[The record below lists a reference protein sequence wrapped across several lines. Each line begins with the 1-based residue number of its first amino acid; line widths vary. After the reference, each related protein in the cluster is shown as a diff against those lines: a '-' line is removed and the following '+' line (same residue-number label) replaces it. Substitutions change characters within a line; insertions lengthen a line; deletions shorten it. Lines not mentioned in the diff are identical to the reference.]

1 MTGPL
6 LTYLDTL
13 NPAQRQAVIHQD
25 GPLLVLAGAGAGK
38 TRVIT
43 YRILNLIHHGAT
55 PAEILAIT
63 FTNKAAAEMRER
75 VHALLAAERISGQSL
90 PTTSTFHA
98 LGVQMLRAHAELAGL
113 PRHFS
118 IYDRSDALKAI
129 RRAVAECDLDAKQWQ
144 PQRLLGLISR
154 QKGEGI
160 SATEFTAREHDYVS
174 EVVAKV
180 WRTYEKILTADNA
193 LDFDD
198 LLLRPVQLLKENSSL
213 RDYYHDRFKYLHVD
227 EYQDTNG
234 IQYAMTQL
242 LVSPAENICAVGD
255 ADQTIYTWRG
265 AQIDNILNFQRDY
278 PRAAVVTLE
287 QNYRSTKTI
296 LAAANQAIAKNQLRA
311 EKNLFTDNADGEQ
324 ISLIYGMDESDEA
337 RQVAER
343 AGTILQAG
351 TSDIAVLYRANF
363 QSRALEQAFLDANV
377 PYQMLGT
384 RFFERR
390 EVKDLLS
397 YLRAALNPDSSAD
410 IARIINVPKRGIG
423 KITIDR
429 LLAGKREELSPAIAI
444 KVEKFFALLKE
455 IRQQMATMP
464 PSKVVQF
471 VLAKS
476 GMEEMLKSESDGE
489 ERLENAQELVTLAL
503 KYDNLADSSDPDE
516 ERGSTI
522 QGIEKL
528 LEDAA
533 LVSDQDNLNK
543 ETAGVKLMTIHAAKG
558 LEFDT
563 VFITG
568 LEQGLFPHEKDSAN
582 RAEAEEERRLFYVAL
597 TRARHKVWLS
607 SAAVRTIF
615 GSRQPTLPSEFL
627 AEIDPLLVDSEIET
641 APQTKT
647 NYLDI
652 EW

>member
-1 MTGPL
+1 MTGSL
-6 LTYLDTL
+6 LNYLDTL

-43 YRILNLIHHGAT
+43 YRILNLIQHGAT
-55 PAEILAIT
+55 PAQILAIT

-75 VHALLAAERISGQSL
+75 VHALLATEGISGHSL

-118 IYDRSDALKAI
+118 IYDRTDALKAI
-129 RRAVAECDLDAKQWQ
+129 RRAAAECDLDTKQWQ

-160 SATEFTAREHDYVS
+160 SATEFTAHEHDYVS
-174 EVVAKV
+174 EIVAKV
-180 WRTYEKILTADNA
+180 WRTYEKILTADSA

-198 LLLRPVQLLKENSSL
+198 LLLRPVQLLKENRSL

-234 IQYAMTQL
+234 IQYAMTEL
-242 LVSPAENICAVGD
+242 LVGPAKNICAVGD

-278 PRAAVVTLE
+278 PSATVVTLE

-337 RQVAER
+337 RQVAEQAGAILR
-343 AGTILQAG
+343 AGN
-351 TSDIAVLYRANF
+351 SDIAVLYRANF

-410 IARIINVPKRGIG
+410 ITRIINVPKRGIG
-423 KITIDR
+423 KVTLDR
-429 LLAGKREELSPAIAI
+429 LLAGKREELTPAVAL
-444 KVEKFFALLKE
+444 KVEKFFTLLRE
-455 IRQQMATMP
+455 IRQEMATLP

-476 GMEEMLKSESDGE
+476 GMEEMLKSEPDGE

-503 KYDNLADSSDPDE
+503 KYDNLESADDSG

-533 LVSDQDNLNK
+533 LISDQDNLNK

-627 AEIDPLLVDSEIET
+627 SEIDPLLIDGEIET
-641 APQTKT
+641 VPQTKT